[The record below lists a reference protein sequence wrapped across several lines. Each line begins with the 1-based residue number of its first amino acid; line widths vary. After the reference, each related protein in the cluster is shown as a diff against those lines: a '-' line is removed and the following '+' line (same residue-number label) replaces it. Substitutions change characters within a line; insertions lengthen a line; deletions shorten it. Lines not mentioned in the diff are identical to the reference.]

1 MEFLKALESIRSPF
15 LDTVISL
22 ITHLGAETLFM
33 VGALI
38 FFWCVDKYRGYFLI
52 CVGGLG
58 IVFNQFLKMLFR
70 IPRPWE
76 LDPSFTIVES
86 AREGATGYSFPSGHT
101 QSATTLYGGI
111 ARTDK
116 HRAVQIGGVVMC
128 LLIAFSRMYLGVH
141 TPKDVLVSL
150 AIGAILI
157 FVCYPLVERSKEN
170 PIYMYCIIA
179 FAFLLTLGNLL
190 FVMLYHFPADVDPVN
205 LEDARENAW
214 KLMAIIVG
222 TVFLYPI
229 ERKWIRFETK
239 AVWWA
244 QILKLLGGVIILL
257 GVRIGLKAPFN
268 ALFGVYV
275 GGALRYFLM
284 LIAGGLLWPI
294 TFKWFAKLGQPKKSI
309 EQ

>member
-1 MEFLKALESIRSPF
+1 
-15 LDTVISL
+15 
-22 ITHLGAETLFM
+22 
-33 VGALI
+33 
-38 FFWCVDKYRGYFLI
+38 
-52 CVGGLG
+52 
-58 IVFNQFLKMLFR
+58 
-70 IPRPWE
+70 
-76 LDPSFTIVES
+76 
-86 AREGATGYSFPSGHT
+86 
-101 QSATTLYGGI
+101 
-111 ARTDK
+111 
-116 HRAVQIGGVVMC
+116 
-128 LLIAFSRMYLGVH
+128 MYLGVH

-157 FVCYPLVERSKEN
+157 LVCYPLVERSKEN

-190 FVMLYHFPADVDPVN
+190 FVMLYPFPADVDLVN

-229 ERKWIRFETK
+229 EHKWIKFETK

-257 GVRIGLKAPFN
+257 GVRIVLKAPFN

-294 TFKWFAKLGQPKKSI
+294 TFKWFAKLGQPKESI
-309 EQ
+309 EK